1 MVNFVWQE
9 IRRYDHHWN
18 PDHTCIPAQVDM
30 KWYHFEASII
40 DVTSYDDVMKALDDG
55 RFERVI
61 AEHEKYTD
69 ETGNEA

>member
-1 MVNFVWQE
+1 
-9 IRRYDHHWN
+9 
-18 PDHTCIPAQVDM
+18 M